1 MIVCLGREGEMDGCI
16 RYGNV
21 TFDTSFLFARDR
33 SNGELRFT
41 RSERAMLLLFTRHPR
56 TVLSRNQL
64 LDAIAGTGSDTT
76 DRSVDFLINRLRA
89 KLGDPARH
97 PAMIATQYGEG
108 YVWIADPVPLDV
120 PVSAFLVI
128 GPVHGLERLQPA
140 EPARHFLAH
149 LQHALDQRSGSGQ
162 SVVRIDTWRPGASAG
177 TVRYSLDISF
187 YSVAEVLHCAVV
199 LRDGPSRRILATHRL
214 AIEGEPSAQ
223 GEAAALADRLQ
234 AMLWRQLTIRSIDIA
249 APSDTP
255 LEIRMHDAA
264 LLLSRS
270 DESWIEMGTQLAEA
284 RATQPDNPTTNL
296 MWGLYLHSK
305 LLLGAVSAD
314 LTVEARSGLE
324 SEIEALVFATLPD
337 LDDNPIL
344 MLAAAKLLFFTG
356 RGHEGLAEQLAEQAF
371 AASTAFAASFAI
383 LGQIRMG
390 AGAAEQAVELYDH
403 GLEMA
408 EPGSQFEVY
417 LLVLRASAL
426 LAAGDRARLEATCA
440 RLYAVKPS
448 TRLQIGLFVTLPEA
462 DALPPDVR
470 AMFEQFDFERAERL
484 VTYLYYLFARLYR
497 RQEHR
502 DNLMRGLIA
511 HAVRRFGPSVVRDEI
526 WRAVPGLAPSTARA

>member
-1 MIVCLGREGEMDGCI
+1 MVGFV
-16 RYGNV
+16 RYGDV
-21 TFDTSFLFARDR
+21 TFDSTFLFARDR
-33 SNGELRFT
+33 SQAELRFT
-41 RSERAMLLLFTRHPR
+41 RSERALLLLFTRHPR
-56 TVLSRNQL
+56 IVLSRNQL
-64 LDAIAGTGSDTT
+64 LDAVAGTGSDTT
-76 DRSVDFLINRLRA
+76 DRSIDFLINRLRA

-108 YVWIADPVPLDV
+108 YVWIADPVRSDT
-120 PVSAFLVI
+120 PVDAFLVI
-128 GPVHGLERLQPA
+128 GPVHGLERLPPA
-140 EPARHFLAH
+140 GPARQFLEH
-149 LQHALDQRSGSGQ
+149 VRHGLDQRTAADQ
-162 SVVRIDTWRPGASAG
+162 AIVEIHDWRPGAISAPA
-177 TVRYSLDISF
+177 RYSLDVSF
-187 YSVAEVLHCAVV
+187 YQATDALHCAVV
-199 LRDGPSRRILATHRL
+199 LRDAPNRQILATDRL
-214 AIEGEPSAQ
+214 VFDGEPSARDAADALAGRIQ
-223 GEAAALADRLQ
+223 AALWQ
-234 AMLWRQLTIRSIDIA
+234 QLTRRSIGIA

-255 LEIRMHDAA
+255 LELRMHDAS
-264 LLLSRS
+264 LLLARS
-270 DESWIEMGTQLAEA
+270 DESWIEMGAQLAVA
-284 RATQPDNPTTNL
+284 RAAQPDDPTVQL

-305 LLLGAVSAD
+305 LLLGATSAD
-314 LTVEARSGLE
+314 LTPDARNGVET
-324 SEIEALVFATLPD
+324 EIESLVFAVLPH

-426 LAAGDRARLEATCA
+426 LAAGDRERLEATCA
-440 RLYAVKPS
+440 RLYAVKPI
-448 TRLQIGLFVTLPEA
+448 TRLQIGMFVALPEA
-462 DALPPDVR
+462 NALPPDMR
-470 AMFEQFDFERAERL
+470 AMFEQFDFQRAERL
-484 VTYLYYLFARLYR
+484 VTYLYYIFARLYR

-511 HAVRRFGPSVVRDEI
+511 HAVRRFGPSVVRDEV
-526 WRAVPGLAPSTARA
+526 WRAVPGLAPSAM